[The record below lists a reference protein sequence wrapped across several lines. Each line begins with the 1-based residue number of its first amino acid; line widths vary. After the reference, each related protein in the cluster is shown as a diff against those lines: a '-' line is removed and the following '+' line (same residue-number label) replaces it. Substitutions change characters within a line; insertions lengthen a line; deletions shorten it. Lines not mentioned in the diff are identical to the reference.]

1 MPVNPIFKKSG
12 GSLIALIMLQGQI
25 AMAAEMP
32 PGAALPAP
40 VRSATSEEIT
50 ERKASEP
57 SIIEVIQ
64 TLEKKYFEHDF
75 HSESAEERLQRLEQL
90 IFGQS
95 KSGDFKDRTSS
106 LQNAAIQN
114 DSSINASRSSTVDD
128 NLSMLER
135 RFFQH
140 DFHSEP
146 RSQRLDRLEKLAFG
160 ATKTDSID
168 TRIKS
173 IKKMLQNSAELAAE
187 DAAAAATRTENVDSK
202 PGVKLSFNSV
212 LEQGI
217 KEFNAKRYHHAQEVF
232 EKAISMN
239 PRSAEAYANLA
250 GTLLMLKD
258 KQSAQECFKACYA
271 LHPFGKLGEYARE
284 QILKLV
290 QEDAYAK
297 TDPQDSPQTVARTV
311 ALINR
316 QSADRARAAQAS
328 ASITARNRLTLADI
342 EIQKMTAETR
352 QALADFRA
360 NRGYYQYY
368 RNGRMHNQ
376 RGTVD
381 QYDQQEI
388 SNLDYIRTNYL
399 RTDGQ
404 VQANLA
410 MNDGYMRA
418 SSAYDSATNLK
429 EQLLQPVAP
438 GGAHLRA
445 LGTSLYARY
454 YGDGSPSTEDPP
466 VVDARLPGL
475 LATPKAYNTH

>member
-1 MPVNPIFKKSG
+1 
-12 GSLIALIMLQGQI
+12 
-25 AMAAEMP
+25 
-32 PGAALPAP
+32 
-40 VRSATSEEIT
+40 
-50 ERKASEP
+50 
-57 SIIEVIQ
+57 
-64 TLEKKYFEHDF
+64 
-75 HSESAEERLQRLEQL
+75 
-90 IFGQS
+90 
-95 KSGDFKDRTSS
+95 
-106 LQNAAIQN
+106 
-114 DSSINASRSSTVDD
+114 
-128 NLSMLER
+128 
-135 RFFQH
+135 
-140 DFHSEP
+140 
-146 RSQRLDRLEKLAFG
+146 
-160 ATKTDSID
+160 
-168 TRIKS
+168 
-173 IKKMLQNSAELAAE
+173 
-187 DAAAAATRTENVDSK
+187 
-202 PGVKLSFNSV
+202 V

-466 VVDARLPGL
+466 VVDAPLPGL